1 MNVIPTRIHGI
12 LDYSMALLLLATPWL
27 FGFVDI
33 GTNPESVIPILLG
46 IGTAVFSL
54 FTDYEWGAIRAIP
67 MKVHLGIDILAGLF
81 LAASPWLFG
90 FAGEVYLPHLILGI
104 LEIGAAILTSP
115 VPSSHREPKTIR

>member
-33 GTNPESVIPILLG
+33 GTNPKSVIPILLG
-46 IGTAVFSL
+46 IGTAAFSL

-115 VPSSHREPKTIR
+115 VPSGHREPKTIR